1 MKNETPLMHEEILE
15 ETGCTIN
22 KIIKMSELYPD
33 VGRLSNKLH
42 LFLPYLMK

>member
-1 MKNETPLMHEEILE
+1 MRQREILE

-42 LFLPYLMK
+42 LFLTSNE